1 MKTDAGSRIPDDAR
15 PEQDPVNEHAGRDSG
30 LPRGYLRACL
40 LLLVA
45 EEPVHGYE
53 LLGQLRDFGLAK
65 PDAGAVY
72 RVLRGLDAEGLV
84 CSWWSSSAAGPARR
98 LYQTT
103 AAGRRCL
110 GCLAVALEQNCDHLS
125 SFLDRQRSLQAGD
138 EVPAMAPSGRAGKV
152 AVGTGGSR

>member
-1 MKTDAGSRIPDDAR
+1 MLQSLQGTVPGRRLPNDSRS
-15 PEQDPVNEHAGRDSG
+15 EQKPVNESAGRDSG
-30 LPRGYLRACL
+30 LPRGYLRACV

-53 LLGQLRDFGLAK
+53 LLGQLRKLGLSK

-84 CSWWSSSAAGPARR
+84 RSWWSSSAAGPARR

-110 GCLAVALEQNCDHLS
+110 GCLAAGLEQNHDHLS
-125 SFLDRQRSLQAGD
+125 SFLDRQRSLQKAA
-138 EVPAMAPSGRAGKV
+138 PAERSSHGRSRGV
-152 AVGTGGSR
+152 A